1 MTQTVCGILLAGGQ
15 SRRMGGGDKC
25 LRELAGKTILQHVIE
40 RAAPQVQALAINAN
54 GDPQRFEAYDLPVVA
69 DSIEGYAG
77 PLAGVLAGMEW
88 VAAHKPS
95 CELMATFATDA
106 PFAPRD
112 LVPRL
117 LDGLAAEN
125 ADIAVASSAGR
136 SHPVFALWP
145 VHLRKALREAM
156 IGEEVRKVDVF
167 TARYRVATVEW
178 NARGMDPFYNVNRP
192 DDYEHARQFLQA

>member
-1 MTQTVCGILLAGGQ
+1 MSRPVCGVLLAGGQ

-25 LRELAGKTILQHVIE
+25 LRELAGKTILQHVIA
-40 RAAPQVQALAINAN
+40 RVAPQVQALVINAN
-54 GDPQRFEAYDLPVVA
+54 GDPLRFDAYDLPVVA

-77 PLAGVLAGMEW
+77 PLAGVLAGMDW
-88 VAAHKPS
+88 LATNKPN

-117 LDGLAAEN
+117 LEGLEAAN
-125 ADIAVASSAGR
+125 ADIAVAASGGR

-145 VHLRKALREAM
+145 VYVRDALREAM
-156 IGEEVRKVDVF
+156 MREDVRKVDVF
-167 TARYRVATVEW
+167 TARYKFTEVEW
-178 NARGMDPFYNVNRP
+178 NAGGMDPFYNVNRP
-192 DDYEHARQFLQA
+192 DDFEHARQLLQA